1 MDRYIKPIYE
11 FIVWDNCNNN
21 CKFCWQKQHFKLKTS
36 AEKVFSLVQV
46 KKFLTSDDFK
56 SGSHVLIVGGE
67 LFDSS
72 SIPITQELLDFFEYI
87 ANKQLT
93 NDIDLLYLNTN
104 LIYDI
109 DLLCNCLDILNNKNL
124 LNRLKFTT
132 SYDIYGRFKSKNDE
146 MLFVSN
152 LKKLKTIYSDL
163 SVVINTIMTKQFCE
177 KELSAVEPIATTF
190 KSKYAAYVNLIPYI
204 TIDDELTPNRN
215 DVFKVLKKQDQFN
228 PGYLKQYIEN
238 FDLPQPKLIYRALGN
253 KLVFSSSEYADCGH
267 GINFKRY
274 SNKGTCFICDI
285 KEAFSCLT

>member
-1 MDRYIKPIYE
+1 M
-11 FIVWDNCNNN
+11 
-21 CKFCWQKQHFKLKTS
+21 
-36 AEKVFSLVQV
+36 FSLVQV
-46 KKFLTSDDFK
+46 KNFLLSDNFER
-56 SGSHVLIVGGE
+56 GSHVLIVGGE

-72 SIPITQELLDFFEYI
+72 SISIARELLDFFEYI

-109 DLLCNCLDILNNKNL
+109 DLLCKCLDILNNKNL

-132 SYDIYGRFKSKNDE
+132 SYDIYGRFKSKNDK
-146 MLFVSN
+146 MLFFN

-177 KELSAVEPIATTF
+177 KELSAVKPISTTF

-238 FDLPQPKLIYRALGN
+238 FDLP
-253 KLVFSSSEYADCGH
+253 
-267 GINFKRY
+267 
-274 SNKGTCFICDI
+274 
-285 KEAFSCLT
+285 